1 MKNMMKKNYVAKSL
15 LALVAAG
22 AIASCKPNL
31 QEYIPSNG
39 EVDFSRYIA
48 VGNSLSAG
56 YADGGLYLE
65 GQQNSF
71 PEILAKQFK
80 AVGGGEFNSP
90 FFTEAQANG
99 TGYAQLSGFSA
110 TGAPIISNVTNNTAW
125 TSGSRTALTKYD
137 GPFNNYGVPEMKV
150 ANLESKGYAAS
161 NPFFARILGAANA
174 NSSYMEVVAASANE
188 QKATFFSFWE
198 GQNDILGFA
207 YTGGSQPLTPLTQFE
222 TLYNRTINTLV
233 GIDAKNPR
241 KGVVGTVGDVL
252 AIPYFNV
259 VTLKALQ
266 AAVAA
271 AAPAAG
277 ANATLYV
284 RTGANT
290 TVRAD
295 STFKFTLPLS
305 SSGLVGKPDAAG
317 RPYGLHPQNPIAS
330 NWVLDPAEQTLI
342 RTRTNEYNA
351 IIKQIA
357 SQKKLA
363 IADID
368 DLLSQY
374 YTPKMVNGAA
384 VSTAFITGNLF
395 SLDGIHL
402 TPFGNAITAN
412 AFIKAINQQY
422 KASVPIANVAHYR
435 GLKFPG
441 AAAK

>member
-22 AIASCKPNL
+22 AIASCKPSL
-31 QEYIPSNG
+31 QENIPSNG

-48 VGNSLSAG
+48 VGNSLTAG

-65 GQQNSF
+65 GQQNSY

-80 AVGGGEFNSP
+80 TVGGGEFNSP
-90 FFTEAQANG
+90 FFSEAQANG
-99 TGYAQLSGFSA
+99 SGYAQLTGFNA
-110 TGAPIISNVTNNTAW
+110 MGTPTIANVTNNTAW
-125 TSGSRTALTKYD
+125 TSSSRTALTKYE
-137 GPFNNYGVPEMKV
+137 GTFNNYGVPEMKV
-150 ANLESKGYAAS
+150 ANLEAKGYASS
-161 NPFFARILGAANA
+161 NPFFARILGSSDA
-174 NSSYMEVVAASANE
+174 NSSYMDVVGKENF
-188 QKATFFSFWE
+188 TFFSFWE
-198 GQNDILGFA
+198 GQNDVLGFA
-207 YTGGSQPLTPLTQFE
+207 YSGGSQPLTPVTQFQ
-222 TLYNRTINTLV
+222 TLYNRTVNTLV
-233 GIDAKNPR
+233 GPDATKPR
-241 KGVVGTVGDVL
+241 PGVLGTVGDVL

-277 ANATLYV
+277 PNATLYV

-290 TVRAD
+290 TVPAD

-317 RPYGLHPQNPIAS
+317 RPYGLHPQNPITS
-330 NWVLDPAEQTLI
+330 NWVLDPAEQGLI

-363 IADID
+363 LADMD

-422 KASVPIANVAHYR
+422 KASVPIVNVAHYR
-435 GLKFPG
+435 GVKFPAG
-441 AAAK
+441 AAK

>member
-22 AIASCKPNL
+22 AIASCKPSL
-31 QEYIPSNG
+31 QENIPSNG
-39 EVDFSRYIA
+39 EVNFSRYIA

-80 AVGGGEFNSP
+80 AVGGGDFNSP

-99 TGYAQLSGFSA
+99 SGYAQLSGFTA
-110 TGAPIISNVTNNTAW
+110 TGSPVTATITNSLAYVAPGKFA
-125 TSGSRTALTKYD
+125 KYE
-137 GPFNNYGVPEMKV
+137 GTFNNYGVPEMKV
-150 ANLESKGYAAS
+150 AYLESRGYAAS
-161 NPFFARILGAANA
+161 NPFFARILGSADA
-174 NSSYMEVVAASANE
+174 NSSYMDLVGKQEF
-188 QKATFFSFWE
+188 TFFSFWE

-207 YTGGSQPLTPLTQFE
+207 YSGGSQPLTPVTQFQA
-222 TLYNRTINTLV
+222 LYNRAVNTLV
-233 GIDAKNPR
+233 GIDATKPR
-241 KGVVGTVGDVL
+241 QGVLGTVGDVL

-277 ANATLYV
+277 PKATLYV
-284 RTGANT
+284 RTGSNT
-290 TVRAD
+290 TVAAD

-330 NWVLDPAEQTLI
+330 NWVLDPAEQALI
-342 RTRTNEYNA
+342 TTRTNEYNA

-363 IADID
+363 LVDID
-368 DLLSQY
+368 DLLTQY

-435 GLKFPG
+435 GVKFPG
-441 AAAK
+441 ANPAF